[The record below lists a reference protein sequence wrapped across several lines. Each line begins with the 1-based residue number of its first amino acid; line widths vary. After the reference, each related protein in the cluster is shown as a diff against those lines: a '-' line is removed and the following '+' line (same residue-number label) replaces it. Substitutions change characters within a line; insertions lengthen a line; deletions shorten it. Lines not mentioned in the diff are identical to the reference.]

1 MMRINIM
8 KKLFCGALMVLGLG
22 GCTESNLPPT
32 QLAGNVDIQRYMGK
46 WYLVG
51 NIPHWVE
58 KGAHNAT
65 ETYTLAADGTIPT
78 VFTFNKD
85 APDGPVKTI
94 TSTAYT
100 TDNPAILGVQ
110 FIWPIK
116 AEYRIMYLNEDY
128 SQVVVGRNKRDY
140 AWIMARTPKI
150 PDADFEK
157 MKQILA
163 DEGYDISKLIKV
175 PQQVK

>member
-1 MMRINIM
+1 MWKI
-8 KKLFCGALMVLGLG
+8 LCGLLTAAGLS
-22 GCTESNLPPT
+22 GCAGSDLPPT
-32 QLAGNVDIQRYMGK
+32 RLVEKVDIQRYMGT
-46 WYLVG
+46 WYLIG
-51 NIPHWVE
+51 NIPHWLE

-65 ETYTLAADGTIPT
+65 EHYTLAEDGSIPT

-100 TDNPAILGVQ
+100 TDNSAILGVQ

-116 AEYRIMYLNEDY
+116 AEYRIMYLAPDY

-140 AWIMARTPKI
+140 AWIMARTPQI
-150 PDADFEK
+150 SDADFKK
-157 MKQILA
+157 MSQILA
-163 DEGYDISKLIKV
+163 EEGYDMSKLIKV
-175 PQQVK
+175 PQEVR